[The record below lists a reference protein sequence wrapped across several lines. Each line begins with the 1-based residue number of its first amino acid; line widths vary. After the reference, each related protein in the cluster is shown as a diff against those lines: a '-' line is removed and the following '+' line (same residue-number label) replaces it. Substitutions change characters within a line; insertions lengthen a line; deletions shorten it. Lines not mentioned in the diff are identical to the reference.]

1 MSASVSIDLKNLKKL
16 GEDLEKACRT
26 VCTVGI
32 KDMKGANGVSTQEY
46 SVYLE
51 YGWVQRVTPKQAGY
65 LRGVSGVNVPI
76 GATLSNPPRPFF
88 RGTKEAEGEKWL
100 KVLKNAVAYYQT
112 EDIFT
117 AHQKALNMVGLLA
130 TQDIQQT
137 LINGG
142 TSKMKFAKRSP
153 LTQAILAGRANG
165 HQSDG
170 SGTTASAQAGNLSG
184 MLVKSV
190 GFEIEQVIYEN
201 FST

>member
-1 MSASVSIDLKNLKKL
+1 MTCTISIDLKNLKKL
-16 GEDLEKACRT
+16 GKDLEQACRT

-46 SVYLE
+46 STYLE

-65 LRGVSGVNVPI
+65 LRGTSGVNVPV
-76 GATLSNPPRPFF
+76 GAVLSNPPRPFF
-88 RGTKEAEGEKWL
+88 RGTRDAEGEKWI
-100 KVLKNAVAYYQT
+100 KVLKNAVAHYQA

-117 AHQKALNMVGLLA
+117 AHEKALNFIGLLA

-153 LTQAILAGRANG
+153 LTMTILSARANG

-184 MLVKSV
+184 MLVKSI
-190 GFEIEQVIYEN
+190 GFEIG
-201 FST
+201 

>member
-1 MSASVSIDLKNLKKL
+1 MTCTVSIDLKNLKKL
-16 GEDLEKACRT
+16 GKDLEQACRT

-46 SVYLE
+46 STYLE
-51 YGWVQRVTPKQAGY
+51 YGWVQRVTTKQAGY
-65 LRGVSGVNVPI
+65 LRGTSGVNVPV
-76 GATLSNPPRPFF
+76 GAVLSNPPRPFF
-88 RGTKEAEGEKWL
+88 RGTRDAEGEKWI
-100 KVLKNAVAYYQT
+100 KVLKNAVAHYQT
-112 EDIFT
+112 GDIFT
-117 AHQKALNMVGLLA
+117 AHEKALNFIGLLA

-153 LTQAILAGRANG
+153 LTMAILSARANG

-184 MLVKSV
+184 MLVKSI
-190 GFEIEQVIYEN
+190 GFEIG
-201 FST
+201 